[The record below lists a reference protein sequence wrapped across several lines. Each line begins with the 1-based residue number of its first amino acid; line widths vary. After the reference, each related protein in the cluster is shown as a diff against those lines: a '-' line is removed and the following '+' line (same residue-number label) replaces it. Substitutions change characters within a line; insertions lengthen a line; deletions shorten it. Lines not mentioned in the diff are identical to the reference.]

1 LILPICYLLGSYS
14 WKFQKEESLELD
26 SFAVKDMIITDLAAV
41 ISSETKGHPFV
52 IGRNALFY
60 SETKN

>member
-1 LILPICYLLGSYS
+1 M
-14 WKFQKEESLELD
+14 D